1 MEIKTKFN
9 VGDKVWVIKSQFRNS
24 VVAELEISKINIIIM
39 ENDVRIAYRILGED
53 FNESVV
59 FATKEELRKHFFGE

>member
-1 MEIKTKFN
+1 MKIQTKFN
-9 VGDKVWVIKSQFRNS
+9 VGYNVWVIKSGFKES
-24 VVAELEISKINIIIM
+24 TVANLTIDNITINVKKYMEIN
-39 ENDVRIAYRILGED
+39 YRILGED